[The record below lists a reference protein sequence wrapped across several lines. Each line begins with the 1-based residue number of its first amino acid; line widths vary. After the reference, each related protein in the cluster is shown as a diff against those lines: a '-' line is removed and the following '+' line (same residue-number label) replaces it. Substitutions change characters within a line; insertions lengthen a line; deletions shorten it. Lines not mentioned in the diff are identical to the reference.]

1 MEAVLQTRERQAGAL
16 TLAFVTYS
24 LVPYLGILFCPGAV
38 VMGAAGCLISLRTGA
53 GRRAAW
59 MRLALALLSL
69 MVQLFLWWLLYKIP
83 VWSGARAVTE
93 ATGSP
98 F

>member
-1 MEAVLQTRERQAGAL
+1 MEAVLQTRERQAGSL

-38 VMGAAGCLISLRTGA
+38 LMGAAGCLISARTGA
-53 GRRAAW
+53 ERRASW
-59 MRLALALLSL
+59 VRLALALLTL
-69 MVQLFLWWLLYKIP
+69 MIQLFLWWLLYKIP

>member
-1 MEAVLQTRERQAGAL
+1 MEAGLQPRERQVGSL

-38 VMGAAGCLISLRTGA
+38 LMGAGCLISARTGA
-53 GRRAAW
+53 ERRASW
-59 MRLALALLSL
+59 VRLALALLTL
-69 MVQLFLWWLLYKIP
+69 MIQFFLWWLLYKIP
-83 VWSGARAVTE
+83 VWSGSRAVTE